1 MIIEIVISILS
12 LIVVV
17 LGFATFNLLRKLE
30 KTEDILIYYEEYITE
45 FSKQIE
51 FSSNQLKKIDEK
63 GIFEGDDEVGFFFK
77 HIVEIQNKLSK
88 FKIN

>member
-1 MIIEIVISILS
+1 MILEIVISILS
-12 LIVVV
+12 LIVVA

-30 KTEDILIYYEEYITE
+30 KTEDILIYYEEYIVE

-51 FSSNQLKKIDEK
+51 YSSDRLKKIDEK
-63 GIFEGDDEVGFFFK
+63 GTFEGDDEVGFFFK
-77 HIVEIQNKLSK
+77 HIIEIQDKLSK

>member
-63 GIFEGDDEVGFFFK
+63 GTFEGDDEVGFFFK